1 MRSTTQVARL
11 SPSSS
16 AEPPVYVEGDAD
28 IVEVQRLMARNHI
41 RSLPV
46 VHGVVVV
53 GIIDLLELAMMDED
67 LPGLDLT
74 DRSQPSKAS
83 PPPSTYLPAT
93 HNVVVG

>member
-1 MRSTTQVARL
+1 MSTVLPGMLRSTTQVARL

-46 VHGVVVV
+46 VHGVVVW
-53 GIIDLLELAMMDED
+53 
-67 LPGLDLT
+67 
-74 DRSQPSKAS
+74 AS
-83 PPPSTYLPAT
+83 STCSSWR
-93 HNVVVG
+93 